1 MGSKE
6 TFVWLDSRDVGLAVE
21 KLEMLVSSTG
31 HVEAQICAFQ
41 DQNSKLKAE
50 VLRKTEGNSLFSHF
64 EFVGV
69 RYPLGTNML
78 KRSCEAALAKQH
90 ERLRAL
96 RQ

>member
-6 TFVWLDSRDVGLAVE
+6 TFVLLDSRDVGLAVE

-50 VLRKTEGNSLFSHF
+50 VLRKTEGNGLSSLF
-64 EFVGV
+64 EFVGM
-69 RYPLGTNML
+69 RYSLGSNMM

-90 ERLRAL
+90 ERLRVL
-96 RQ
+96 QQ